1 MPVKRVLL
9 PVFIILTVLVSML
22 INPTLPVSAAY
33 VKVGSG
39 SYTDVLPL
47 GCVSPPSTIYK
58 TSNLRG
64 AVPTN
69 SWESSILWY
78 QYSLPLFAHPLTF
91 CFKPEGLEIGNPV
104 LGGGGIA
111 YFGSHKK
118 DFMIGHSS
126 IGVFPDAR
134 ADKISDFAVDA
145 VMYSG
150 NAGFK
155 STLIKGS
162 PYAYFTFTAGNPVIS
177 FSSAPVLFYGN
188 KDSQFLGVTV
198 NGVNYGLFAPM
209 GSKRQGIGTG
219 TLTCNLPSGKN
230 YFSIAVLPDNSM
242 TTLSYFKDRAY
253 AFVTDTRVSWEYD
266 EEKSLVTTTFSVQ
279 TTAMEGTNKNTIFAL
294 YPHQWRNNPLISTLS
309 YTYSTLRGIMKT
321 LEGTSFKTE
330 YKYLG
335 ILPTLPDKGTY
346 DKSVLNSYINELAL
360 EANSPQAKDT
370 YWLGKHLGKL
380 SCALPI
386 AEQVNNGTA
395 SSVFLNYMKSTL
407 EDWFTAKEN
416 ETSNLF
422 YYDSNWGSLIGYPAS
437 YGSDD
442 QLNDHHFHYGYFLH
456 AAAQVALRDSQWAS
470 ANNWG
475 TMVETLIK
483 DIANWDRNDSRFP
496 LLRNFDPYEGHS
508 WASGHAGFADGN
520 NQESSSEAINAWQA
534 IILWGEATGNKTLR
548 DLGIYLYTT
557 EIEAINNYWF
567 DLYNDIFSDAYAHD
581 YVSLVWG
588 GKYCYEIWWDGTN
601 SEKHGI
607 NFLPITAAS
616 LYLGKDPGYV
626 KRNYENMLKACGS
639 AEPPNWKDIQ
649 YMYYALYDPAA
660 AKNMWNGSIEPEGGE
675 SKAHTYHWICN
686 LDGLGTPDFSVTA
699 NTPLYSVFKK
709 NDKKTYVVYNASTV
723 SKVVTFSDGKKV
735 TAAPKS
741 LVVSDG
747 SEQAFLAG
755 DVNGDESIDSLDITY
770 LKRYILRKIN
780 DFPFEYGK
788 KAADINEDGSI
799 DSLDLTIL
807 KRIILR
813 TYK

>member
-1 MPVKRVLL
+1 MPVKKRILSVLI
-9 PVFIILTVLVSML
+9 FITVLIPMIKPSLLVDVASL
-22 INPTLPVSAAY
+22 
-33 VKVGSG
+33 KVGAG
-39 SYTDVLPL
+39 SYTDVLPS
-47 GCVSPPSTIYK
+47 GCISPQSTIYK
-58 TSNLRG
+58 TSNLKG
-64 AVPTN
+64 AIPTN
-69 SWESSILWY
+69 SWGSSILWY
-78 QYSLPLFAHPLTF
+78 QYSLPIFAHPLTF
-91 CFKPEGLEIGNPV
+91 CFKPEGLEIGNPA

-118 DFMIGHSS
+118 DFLIGHSS
-126 IGVFPDAR
+126 IEVFPDAR
-134 ADKISDFAVDA
+134 ANKISDFAVDA

-155 STLIKGS
+155 STLVKGS
-162 PYAYFTFTAGNPVIS
+162 PYAYFVFAGGNPVIS
-177 FSSAPVLFYGN
+177 FSSTPVLFYGN
-188 KDSQFLGVTV
+188 SNSQYLGVTI
-198 NGVNYGLFAPM
+198 NGVNYGLFAPTR
-209 GSKRQGIGTG
+209 STWQGIGTG
-219 TLTCNLPSGKN
+219 TITCNLPLGKN
-230 YFSIAVLPDNSM
+230 YFSIAVLPDNSIS
-242 TTLSYFKDRAY
+242 TLSYYKERAY
-253 AFVTDTRVSWEYD
+253 SFVTDTKVNWEYD
-266 EEKSLVTTTFSVQ
+266 EEYSRVTTAFSVE
-279 TTAMEGTNKNTIFAL
+279 TTPMEGTNKNTIFAL
-294 YPHQWRNNPLISTLS
+294 YPHQWRNNPHISTLPYS
-309 YTYSTLRGIMKT
+309 YSTLRGIMKT
-321 LEGTSFKTE
+321 TEGTSFKTE
-330 YKYLG
+330 YKYHG
-335 ILPTLPDKGTY
+335 ILPSLPDKGTY
-346 DKSVLNSYINELAL
+346 DKSILNSYINELT
-360 EANSPQAKDT
+360 EQVYFPQSQDT

-386 AEQVNNGTA
+386 AEQAGNTA
-395 SSVFLNYMKSTL
+395 ASTVYLNYMKSTL
-407 EDWFTAKEN
+407 EDWLTASDN
-416 ETSNLF
+416 ETSKLF

-437 YGSDD
+437 YGSDE

-456 AAAQVALRDSQWAS
+456 AAAQVALRDPQWAS
-470 ANNWG
+470 QENWG
-475 TMVETLIK
+475 AMVETLIK

-496 LLRNFDPYEGHS
+496 FLRNFDPYEGHS

-534 IILWGEATGNKTLR
+534 IILWGEASGNKTLR

-567 DLYNDIFSDAYAHD
+567 DLYNDVFSDAYAHD
-581 YVSLVWG
+581 YASLVWG

-626 KRNYENMLKACGS
+626 KRNYENMLRACGS
-639 AEPPNWKDIQ
+639 TEPPNWKDIQ

-675 SKAHTYHWICN
+675 SKAHTYHWITS

-699 NTPLYSVFKK
+699 NTPLYSVFNK
-709 NDKKTYVVYNASTV
+709 NGKKTYAVYNASSI
-723 SKVVTFSDGKKV
+723 SKVVSFSDGKKV

-747 SEQAFLAG
+747 SEQTILAG
-755 DVNGDESIDSLDITY
+755 DVNEDGSVDSTDITY
-770 LKRYILRKIN
+770 MKRYLLRKIK
-780 DFPFEYGK
+780 DFSSENGK

-799 DSLDLTIL
+799 DSTDLTIL